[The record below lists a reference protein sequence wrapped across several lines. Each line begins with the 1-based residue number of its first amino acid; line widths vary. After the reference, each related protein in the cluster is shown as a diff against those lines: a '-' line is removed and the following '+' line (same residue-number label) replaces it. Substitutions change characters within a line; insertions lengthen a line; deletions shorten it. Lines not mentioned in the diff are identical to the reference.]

1 MKKLI
6 SLKDVELAIQKGV
19 KRIVI
24 DNNTLITPSAKDAA
38 IAADIAF
45 VDAPDVSESV
55 AATNGAAKEEELIY
69 KALQILIE
77 KGLIGQLMSAFG
89 KDVPY
94 VSESDAAGA
103 LKLVRGNSA
112 QWEPLD
118 VGTDQASVTYNTL
131 IDSADGAV
139 MNAGFMK
146 IDYGQFSWVTECQ
159 EIYYMIEGT
168 LTIEKDGRTFKAHP
182 GDCLFF
188 KKGVHLELSV
198 EENVK
203 VFYITD

>member
-19 KRIVI
+19 KQIVI

-188 KKGVHLELSV
+188 KKGAHLELSV